1 MTTRN
6 RSKKALSLTIKKM
19 VPAVLIAVISTALGL
34 LSLYRSQVPMIQDFG
49 SMLTIGI
56 IIAFIIALFIFL
68 PILYVRDSHFSGE
81 KQHMKQSKARKHKDN
96 KIIHYLIGIII
107 KGKYIIISVAVILA
121 ILGIFVDQNAEAE
134 TNLENFMPQD
144 SEALSDIRTLRE
156 TLGSTEQLAIVFEGD
171 NLISDGSLELI
182 AEVQSYLNEH
192 FDYYIIESSS
202 IITLMKQIT
211 LDNEVQFTE
220 EQIVKIPENQRKL
233 FINDNYTK
241 SVISISIVSLSDES
255 FEEFLIQVNS
265 YLNTKEGFISIT
277 VTGQAIIDAELMRAL
292 TTGRYEIT
300 IIGLI
305 LIFIS
310 LLVIY
315 KSFYRAVL
323 PLIPIIL
330 IVGWSGG
337 VMAIFGI
344 DYTPLTATLGALIMG
359 IGTEFT
365 ILITE
370 RYEEEKLRVEDK
382 NIAIK
387 VALSKMSNPIFV
399 SALTTMG
406 GFSALIFSDFVI
418 LSNFGIMT
426 VVNLSLALLSTI
438 IVLPAILAVAFKPTI
453 KVVENAYSTS

>member
-6 RSKKALSLTIKKM
+6 RSKRALSKTLKKM
-19 VPAVLIAVISTALGL
+19 VPAVLIAMISTALGL

-56 IIAFIIALFIFL
+56 IIAFMIALLVFL
-68 PILYVRDSHFSGE
+68 PILYVRDAHFLNENHDLRRS
-81 KQHMKQSKARKHKDN
+81 QSKKPKENR
-96 KIIHYLIGIII
+96 IIHFLTGIII

-121 ILGIFVDQNAEAE
+121 ILGIYVDQYAEAE
-134 TNLENFMPQD
+134 TDLENFMPQD
-144 SEALSDIRTLRE
+144 SEALADIRTLRD
-156 TLGSTEQLAIVFEGD
+156 TLGSTEQIAIVFED
-171 NLISDGSLELI
+171 DDLLEENNLALI
-182 AEVQSYLNEH
+182 AEVEAYLNEH
-192 FDYYIIESSS
+192 FDQYIIESNS
-202 IITLMKQIT
+202 ITTIINRMS
-211 LDNEVQFTE
+211 LDNEIIYTQE
-220 EQIVKIPENQRKL
+220 SIDSIPYNQRKL
-233 FINDNYTK
+233 FINDDYTQ
-241 SVISISIVSLSDES
+241 SVINISIVTLSDES
-255 FEEFLIQVNS
+255 FEQFLDQIDS
-265 YLNTKEGFISIT
+265 YLNTIDASINIT
-277 VTGQAIIDAELMRAL
+277 ITGQAIIDAELMRAL

-300 IIGLI
+300 IIGLV
-305 LIFIS
+305 LIFVS

-315 KSFYRAVL
+315 KSFYRAIL
-323 PLIPIIL
+323 PLIPIVL

-337 VMAIFGI
+337 IMAILGI

-370 RYEEEKLRVEDK
+370 RYEEEKLKVEDK
-382 NIAIK
+382 HIAIK
-387 VALSKMSNPIFV
+387 QALSKMSNPIFV

-438 IVLPAILAVAFKPTI
+438 IVLPAILAVAFKPSV

>member
-6 RSKKALSLTIKKM
+6 KSRGAISRTIKKM
-19 VPAVLIAVISTALGL
+19 VPAVLIAMISTALGL
-34 LSLYRSQVPMIQDFG
+34 LSLYRSKVPMIQDFG

-56 IIAFIIALFIFL
+56 IIAFIIALLVFL
-68 PILYVRDSHFSGE
+68 PILYLKDSHFSNDNDHV
-81 KQHMKQSKARKHKDN
+81 KRSRLKKHKES
-96 KIIHYLIGIII
+96 KIINYLTGIII
-107 KGKYIIISVAVILA
+107 KGKFIIIGVAVILA
-121 ILGIFVDQNAEAE
+121 ALGIYADQYAEAE
-134 TNLENFMPQD
+134 TDLENFMPQD
-144 SEALSDIRTLRE
+144 SEALADIRTLRE
-156 TLGSTEQLAIVFEGD
+156 TLGSTEQIAIVFEGD
-171 NLISDGSLELI
+171 DLLADENLALMV
-182 AEVQSYLNEH
+182 EVESYLNENYSQYIVESNSIQKVISQMS
-192 FDYYIIESSS
+192 FVETNDTKEIIES
-202 IITLMKQIT
+202 
-211 LDNEVQFTE
+211 
-220 EQIVKIPENQRKL
+220 IPDNQRKL
-233 FINDNYTK
+233 LINEDYTK
-241 SVISISIVSLSDES
+241 AVINISIISLSDES
-255 FEEFLIQVNS
+255 FELFINQIDT
-265 YLNTKEGFISIT
+265 YLNTLNDSINIT

-305 LIFIS
+305 LIFVS
-310 LLVIY
+310 LLLIY

-337 VMAIFGI
+337 VMAILGI

-370 RYEEEKLRVEDK
+370 RYEEEKMKVEDK

-387 VALSKMSNPIFV
+387 RALSKMSNPIFV

-438 IVLPAILAVAFKPTI
+438 IVLPAILAVAFKPAI
-453 KVVENAYSTS
+453 KVVDRAYSTS